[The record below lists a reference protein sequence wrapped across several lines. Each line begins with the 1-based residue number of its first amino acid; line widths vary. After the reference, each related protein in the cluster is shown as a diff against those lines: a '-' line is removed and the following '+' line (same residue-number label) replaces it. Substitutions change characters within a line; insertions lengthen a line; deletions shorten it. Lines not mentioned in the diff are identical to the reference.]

1 MTSFPHPTAA
11 VAAVPASTPF
21 VAPEELARRVGR
33 DSLVRLGANES
44 AFGPSPRAIA
54 AMQAA
59 VPLTS
64 WYADPESVDLR
75 TALAAHHGCSVQ
87 NLVVGSGI
95 DDLLALIVRTFCAPG
110 DRAVATRGTY
120 PTFAY
125 HVVAHGAVLVPVD
138 ARDDGSVD
146 LDALVRSAHEERAR
160 VVYLANPDNPSGT
173 FVDREAVARL
183 RADLPSDTLLV
194 LDEAYADFV
203 DAGSLPPPHIDAR
216 TVRLRTFSKAY
227 GLAGARIGY
236 GIAAPETI
244 AAFQKIRQHFGLN
257 RTGQIGALAALTDQP
272 YVADVVARVATG
284 RAEYRALAERLG
296 VRTLPSFTN
305 FVCFEIGTRAQ
316 AEGMVAALL
325 DQGVFVRKPGAAPI
339 DGYIRVTIGTPA
351 ERAAFA
357 DVLEELLVARPV

>member
-1 MTSFPHPTAA
+1 MHVTMARSTSTR
-11 VAAVPASTPF
+11 SF
-21 VAPEELARRVGR
+21 VARMRSARESSTLRTPTIRVERSWIVKRSRGC
-33 DSLVRLGANES
+33 
-44 AFGPSPRAIA
+44 GPTSPR
-54 AMQAA
+54 
-59 VPLTS
+59 T
-64 WYADPESVDLR
+64 R
-75 TALAAHHGCSVQ
+75 CSC
-87 NLVVGSGI
+87 SMK
-95 DDLLALIVRTFCAPG
+95 
-110 DRAVATRGTY
+110 
-120 PTFAY
+120 PTQI
-125 HVVAHGAVLVPVD
+125 L
-138 ARDDGSVD
+138 SI
-146 LDALVRSAHEERAR
+146 
-160 VVYLANPDNPSGT
+160 
-173 FVDREAVARL
+173 
-183 RADLPSDTLLV
+183 
-194 LDEAYADFV
+194 
-203 DAGSLPPPHIDAR
+203 AGSLPPPHIDAR